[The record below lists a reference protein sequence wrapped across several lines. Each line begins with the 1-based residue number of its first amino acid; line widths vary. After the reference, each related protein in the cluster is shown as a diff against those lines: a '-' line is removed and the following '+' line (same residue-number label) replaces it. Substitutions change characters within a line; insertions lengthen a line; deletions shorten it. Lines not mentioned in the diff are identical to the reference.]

1 MQHSRSVQEIQTLI
15 QSFHPILVIETVEE
29 ERVQSLLQA
38 ATQEMSLPM
47 FEWSRTK
54 GLTRSPGTF
63 DAPWINEYAPPGTI
77 KPTTIG
83 NTAESLAVLQHIES
97 MSLKA
102 AFWLKDFAQDFDDPA
117 MRLRGF

>member
-47 FEWSRTK
+47 AASDK
-54 GLTRSPGTF
+54 G
-63 DAPWINEYAPPGTI
+63 WI
-77 KPTTIG
+77 
-83 NTAESLAVLQHIES
+83 
-97 MSLKA
+97 
-102 AFWLKDFAQDFDDPA
+102 
-117 MRLRGF
+117 